1 MGEALLT
8 RPGGADGGSSG
19 GKTLMTEIIT
29 EDKLWTVPKAK
40 NQSFSVRIFGGGGCG
55 GSTGSGGGG
64 WMNNSILDLTA
75 GEVIDIKIGPGG
87 MNNYNSY
94 TGGTTLFGRYLS
106 ALGGM
111 SGIGG
116 NASVVMGTTIY
127 YNRLQSS
134 GGSGGASIISD
145 YTMSSIGFQFGGGA
159 TTITNMSLGS
169 GSNNT
174 FLGYG
179 GKWGGAGGIC
189 ISLARYA
196 NSYLYQSNI
205 EDGIVTENGYGGIEF
220 ENDQDY
226 YNAFNKSYNFGDFGN
241 RGFINNSSYTIYGGN
256 VNNVY
261 IRQNFYKNLSS
272 SLSNIFNSSED
283 GINTSANAQEIVRGN
298 GTSNNELY
306 LIYNKILSI
315 PAGGGYGGS
324 ITISSTATTS
334 SNAKNMS
341 EVQVPQFYL
350 GGGGG
355 YGANGGSS
363 LGGGGGYSGSG
374 GNGFL
379 YIQDWGYGLNARTN
393 GACGGGGGY
402 GKGGDGYVA
411 NASAMNNT
419 SDVANMKEFRYS
431 GYVDSNGS
439 YGGGGGS
446 VWPSSESNI
455 KNILNVKNCS
465 KGGNGICIIQY
476 YV

>member
-40 NQSFSVRIFGGGGCG
+40 DQSFSVRIFGGGGCG
-55 GSTGSGGGG
+55 GSAGGGGGG
-64 WMNNSILDLTA
+64 WMNNSILNLTA

-94 TGGTTLFGRYLS
+94 TGGTTLFGKYLS
-106 ALGGM
+106 ALGGT

-116 NASVVMGTTIY
+116 NMPIVINGYSKH
-127 YNRLQSS
+127 LQCS
-134 GGSGGASIISD
+134 GGSGGASAISD
-145 YTMSSIGFQFGGGA
+145 NTVSGIGFQFGGGA
-159 TTITNMSLGS
+159 TVITNMSLKT
-169 GSNNT
+169 NKNAT
-174 FLGYG
+174 AYGYG

-189 ISLARYA
+189 VSLARYA
-196 NSYLYQSNI
+196 NTYSYQSNI
-205 EDGIVTENGYGGIEF
+205 ENGIVTENGYGGIEF

-226 YNAFNKSYNFGDFGN
+226 YNAFNKSYNFGNFGN
-241 RGFINNSSYTIYGGN
+241 RGFINNSSYAIYGGN
-256 VNNVY
+256 VNNTY
-261 IRQNFYKNLSS
+261 TRQNFYKNLAS

-283 GINTSANAQEIVRGN
+283 GINTSTNMQELVRGN
-298 GTSNNELY
+298 GTSSNELY
-306 LIYNKILSI
+306 LIYNKVLSI

-324 ITISSTATTS
+324 VPASSYIHTNN
-334 SNAKNMS
+334 SNPI
-341 EVQVPQFYL
+341 EIQIPQFYL

-379 YIQDWGYGLNARTN
+379 YIQDWNNGLNARSN

-402 GKGGDGYVA
+402 GKGGDGYMVD
-411 NASAMNNT
+411 SSGMNNGKDT
-419 SDVANMKEFRYS
+419 INMKEYRYS
-431 GYVDSNGS
+431 GYIDSNGS

-446 VWPSSESNI
+446 VYPSSLAGSSSI
-455 KNILNVKNCS
+455 YDILNIANCS